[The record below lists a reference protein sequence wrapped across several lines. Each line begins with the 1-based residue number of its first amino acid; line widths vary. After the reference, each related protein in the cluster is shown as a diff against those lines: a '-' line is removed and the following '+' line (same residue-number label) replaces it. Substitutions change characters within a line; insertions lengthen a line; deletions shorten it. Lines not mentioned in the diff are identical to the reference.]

1 MDEPQKVLYS
11 QVYPQSFT
19 QEAIQKATCIA
30 IENLRASKKKAKT
43 DSNNMAFVT
52 NTFESK

>member
-19 QEAIQKATCIA
+19 QEAIQKATSIA

-43 DSNNMAFVT
+43 DSNNLAFVT